1 MKIDLT
7 DTTSSNINKALVQ
20 GGAPSARRPSAWC

>member
-7 DTTSSNINKALVQ
+7 DTTSSRINKALVQ
-20 GGAPSARRPSAWC
+20 GRRTIGTPAA